1 VLTLTDLFCGAGGS
15 STGAVAVP
23 GVEVR
28 IASNHWDL
36 AVETHNTNHP
46 NAEHLCADLSAID
59 PRRFPRT
66 DLLWAS
72 PECTNH
78 SVAKGRKRADAQPD
92 LFGEVLPDAAAER
105 SRATMWDVPRFA
117 EAHRYQAV
125 IVENVVDAW
134 HWEPFNAWLM
144 AMDSLGYEHQLV
156 FLNSMHAQA
165 FGPGAPQSRDRMYVV
180 FWRKGNQR
188 PDFARATSPAAVCP
202 EHGATRAR
210 QVFKRPER
218 PWGRYRQQYVYICGT
233 PGCQRIVKPMFRPA
247 AEIIDWTLLGQRI
260 GDRVRP
266 LADKTLARIRAGIEK
281 YWGPF
286 ITEHRHEY
294 RVRDVNAAMQTI
306 AAAGNHFGLAVPV
319 EGRDGKAAQSTA
331 EALRTQT
338 TRNETGLAF
347 VDGMLVPSGGT
358 WRDKATPTSEPAPT
372 RTTREND
379 GLAVPAFI
387 AELRG
392 GGSKHR
398 PVSDPLCTVVANGNH
413 HGLVTT
419 YYGNGNTRTTADAL
433 ATVTTLEK
441 HALLMR
447 NNSSKSDG
455 AEMVTPVDEQA
466 RTVTTKGHQS
476 LLSADHPTV
485 NVDDVLFRML
495 EPREIAGAM
504 DFPREYVILGNRRE
518 QVRQAGN
525 AVTPPAARDL
535 VGIVAESLGIVA

>member
-1 VLTLTDLFCGAGGS
+1 MTITLTDLFCGAGGS
-15 STGAVAVP
+15 STGAIAVP
-23 GVEVR
+23 GVTVR

-46 NAEHLCADLSAID
+46 DADHLCADLSAIN

-134 HWEPFNAWLM
+134 HWEPFRAWLL
-144 AMDSLGYEHQLV
+144 AMDSLGYDHHVV

-165 FGPGAPQSRDRMYVV
+165 FGPGAPQSRD
-180 FWRKGNQR
+180 WA
-188 PDFARATSPAAVCP
+188 P
-202 EHGATRAR
+202 
-210 QVFKRPER
+210 
-218 PWGRYRQQYVYICGT
+218 
-233 PGCQRIVKPMFRPA
+233 
-247 AEIIDWTLLGQRI
+247 LL
-260 GDRVRP
+260 
-266 LADKTLARIRAGIEK
+266 
-281 YWGPF
+281 
-286 ITEHRHEY
+286 
-294 RVRDVNAAMQTI
+294 
-306 AAAGNHFGLAVPV
+306 VPV
-319 EGRDGKAAQSTA
+319 EGRDGKQAAPVGQPA
-331 EALRTQT
+331 RTMT
-338 TRNETGLAF
+338 TRNETGL
-347 VDGMLVPSGGT
+347 LVPTGGT
-358 WRDKATPTSEPAPT
+358 WRNDATTTDQPVPT

-379 GLAVPAFI
+379 GIAMTPFI

-398 PVSDPLCTVVANGNH
+398 PVTDPLCTVVANGNH

-419 YYGNGNTRTTADAL
+419 YYGNGGTRPASDAL
-433 ATVTTLEK
+433 ATVTAVER

-447 NNSSKSDG
+447 NNTARGDQG
-455 AEMVTPVDEQA
+455 QMTTPVGEPI
-466 RTVTTKGHQS
+466 RTVTTAGHQS
-476 LLSADHPTV
+476 LLTAERPTIDL
-485 NVDDVLFRML
+485 DDVLFRML
-495 EPREIAGAM
+495 EPREIAAAM
-504 DFPREYVILGNRRE
+504 DFPGDYRILGNRRE

-535 VGIVAESLGIVA
+535 VGVVAESLEGIA

>member
-1 VLTLTDLFCGAGGS
+1 VTLTLTDLFCGAGGS
-15 STGAVAVP
+15 STGAVAIP

-28 IASNHWDL
+28 IASNHWEL

-46 NAEHLCADLSAID
+46 TADHLCADLSQIS
-59 PRRFPRT
+59 PRYFPRT
-66 DLLWAS
+66 DILWAS

-117 EAHRYQAV
+117 EYHRYEAV

-134 HWEPFNAWLM
+134 HWEPYRAWLM
-144 AMDSLGYEHQLV
+144 AMDSLGYEHRAV

-165 FGPGAPQSRDRMYVV
+165 FGPGAPQSRDRMYIV
-180 FWRKGNQR
+180 FWRKGN
-188 PDFARATSPAAVCP
+188 PAPELERATSPLAVCP
-202 EHGATRAR
+202 DCGQVRAR

-218 PWGRYRQQYVYICGT
+218 QPWGRYRSQYVYVCPNHLGRVVA
-233 PGCQRIVKPMFRPA
+233 PLFRPA
-247 AEIIDWTLLGQRI
+247 ADIIDWGLLGQRI
-260 GDRVRP
+260 GDRTKP
-266 LADKTLARIRAGIEK
+266 LAEKTIARIRAGIER

-286 ITEHRHEY
+286 ITVHRHEY
-294 RVRDVNAAMQTI
+294 RVRDINAALQTV

-319 EGRDGKAAQSTA
+319 EGRDGKSALPVR
-331 EALRTQT
+331 EPLRTQT
-338 TRNETGLAF
+338 TRNETGL
-347 VDGMLVPSGGT
+347 
-358 WRDKATPTSEPAPT
+358 
-372 RTTREND
+372 
-379 GLAVPAFI
+379 AFI

-398 PVSDPLCTVVANGNH
+398 PVTDPLATVTASGTH

-419 YYGNGNTRTTADAL
+419 YYGNGTTAPTGDAL
-433 ATVTTLEK
+433 STVTTVER

-447 NNSSKSDG
+447 NNSSKGSG
-455 AEMVTPVDEQA
+455 AEMSTPVTEAA
-466 RTVTTKGHQS
+466 RTITTTGHQS
-476 LLSADHPTV
+476 LIDAPDPSFDI
-485 NVDDVLFRML
+485 DDVLFRML
-495 EPREIAGAM
+495 EPREIAAAM
-504 DFPREYVILGNRRE
+504 DFPDTYRILGNRRE

-535 VGIVAESLGIVA
+535 VGVVADSLGVAS